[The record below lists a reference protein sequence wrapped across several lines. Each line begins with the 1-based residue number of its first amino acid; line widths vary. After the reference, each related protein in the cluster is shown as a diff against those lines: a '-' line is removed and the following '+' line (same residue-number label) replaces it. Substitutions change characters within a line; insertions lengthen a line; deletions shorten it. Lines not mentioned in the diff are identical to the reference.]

1 MYRWPMT
8 RATLLFF
15 WGESERKKL
24 IHERASEDCFPPQ
37 GEAFA
42 LFELSTTS
50 IMTVLLDDC
59 HLLMLSIW
67 YLQHMVM
74 NKTKMNE
81 HIFWLKCVGRSVY
94 SIMGTQP
101 ESAERHEEELNCA
114 LRGITN
120 HI

>member
-42 LFELSTTS
+42 LFELSTTVIS
-50 IMTVLLDDC
+50 VDAI
-59 HLLMLSIW
+59 
-67 YLQHMVM
+67 YLVSPTH
-74 NKTKMNE
+74 
-81 HIFWLKCVGRSVY
+81 G
-94 SIMGTQP
+94 
-101 ESAERHEEELNCA
+101 HE
-114 LRGITN
+114 
-120 HI
+120 